1 MYVCRIVA
9 RNNEKV
15 PLTYHRFQDVISS
28 LGPPPEALDG
38 IDNRLL
44 EYAYTPLSDDHDEQ
58 FGVPTLEE
66 LGEYCFRSPKFYHV
80 YKYNKTKLPFLAC
93 WGNEVTVSSLLTA

>member
-1 MYVCRIVA
+1 MLSYVCRIVA
-9 RNNEKV
+9 RNNEKA

-80 YKYNKTKLPFLAC
+80 
-93 WGNEVTVSSLLTA
+93 